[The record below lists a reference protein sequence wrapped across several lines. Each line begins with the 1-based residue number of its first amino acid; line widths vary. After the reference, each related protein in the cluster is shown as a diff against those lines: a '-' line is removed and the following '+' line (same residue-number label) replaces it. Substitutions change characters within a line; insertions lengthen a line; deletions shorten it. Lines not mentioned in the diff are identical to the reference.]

1 MRLPEIV
8 LIYAKRLDAMS
19 LRERV
24 LIFLA
29 AVAMVVLIADSALLE
44 PILRRQ
50 RINSQLNQQ
59 QQDEIRTMQTQ
70 LQAYAQ
76 ARVSEGAKAKR
87 QRFEKRKTELV
98 ELDRELSG
106 KQGELVTPDRMTR
119 MLSEILKRS
128 PEVELVSLRALPPT
142 SLTQVPGQSGAVA
155 ALYRH
160 GIEITVS
167 GTYFRMLGYVSE
179 LERNRARIFWG
190 DMDLQAGTYPTVTL
204 KVTLYTLSPEKTWL
218 LI

>member
-29 AVAMVVLIADSALLE
+29 AVAVIVLIADNALLE

-50 RINSQLNQQ
+50 KINSQLNQQ

-128 PEVELVSLRALPPT
+128 PEVELISLRALPPT
-142 SLTQVPGQSGAVA
+142 SLTQVPGQSGAAA

>member
-8 LIYAKRLDAMS
+8 LTYAKRLDSMS

-29 AVAMVVLIADSALLE
+29 AVAVIVLIADNALLE

-50 RINSQLNQQ
+50 KINSQLNQQ
-59 QQDEIRTMQTQ
+59 QQDEIRTMRTQ

-87 QRFEKRKTELV
+87 QRFEKRKAELV

-106 KQGELVTPDRMTR
+106 
-119 MLSEILKRS
+119 
-128 PEVELVSLRALPPT
+128 
-142 SLTQVPGQSGAVA
+142 
-155 ALYRH
+155 
-160 GIEITVS
+160 
-167 GTYFRMLGYVSE
+167 
-179 LERNRARIFWG
+179 
-190 DMDLQAGTYPTVTL
+190 
-204 KVTLYTLSPEKTWL
+204 
-218 LI
+218 